1 MLYGCFFIQSI
12 KGETCSCAEETPKTQ
27 FSRRTKSFKKHFLYL
42 RDIFHIVLSKE
53 FCFENTTYMRF
64 VTFLGHESPAP
75 NKELPIFGNSLFLCL

>member
-12 KGETCSCAEETPKTQ
+12 KGETCSCTEETQKP
-27 FSRRTKSFKKHFLYL
+27 SFPEEQRVSKKHFLYL
-42 RDIFHIVLSKE
+42 RDIFHIVLSKD

-75 NKELPIFGNSLFLCL
+75 KNAYP